1 VHHGRED
8 GRDVHRALL
17 AEWAPIAV
25 GGGWEWTRLG
35 GGRRGRRDAEEGA
48 ASIESSMAT
57 VIAEE
62 TGVPNADEAPRQYVE
77 QEPPEKLVADERH
90 HLHAVVV
97 RIVFPTE
104 AHDPVDDID
113 ETVIRDR
120 DAMRVARQVR
130 QDAHG
135 PAKRR
140 LGVHDPRLLVERVEE
155 AAPGR
160 GIRQGRGAAGKRETV
175 AIMGASEAVEELRAT
190 HDREGPH
197 GEEKRRPARD
207 PSCAVGAE
215 GAARHDTVEVDVLG
229 ERLAPGVEDG
239 RDADG
244 PTEVAGVAPEGQKG
258 VGHGAKQEVVDDA
271 RIPLGERI
279 ERMRE
284 REDDVKV
291 RDREQLGPARREPA
305 VAGNRLTRRAVAIAT
320 RVVRGPRRAA
330 AITRVAVAAQHG
342 RAARGDRP

>member
-1 VHHGRED
+1 
-8 GRDVHRALL
+8 
-17 AEWAPIAV
+17 
-25 GGGWEWTRLG
+25 
-35 GGRRGRRDAEEGA
+35 
-48 ASIESSMAT
+48 
-57 VIAEE
+57 
-62 TGVPNADEAPRQYVE
+62 
-77 QEPPEKLVADERH
+77 
-90 HLHAVVV
+90 
-97 RIVFPTE
+97 
-104 AHDPVDDID
+104 
-113 ETVIRDR
+113 
-120 DAMRVARQVR
+120 
-130 QDAHG
+130 
-135 PAKRR
+135 
-140 LGVHDPRLLVERVEE
+140 
-155 AAPGR
+155 
-160 GIRQGRGAAGKRETV
+160 V

-215 GAARHDTVEVDVLG
+215 GTARHDTVEVDVLG

-279 ERMRE
+279 ERVRE

-320 RVVRGPRRAA
+320 RVVRDPRRAA

-342 RAARGDRP
+342 RAARGDRPEGHLLDLGQAMGPRERLSTHAHDLCQRHPWAGVRRCDAHGSRLDRRLPGRRGGNVQEIQW

>member
-17 AEWAPIAV
+17 ADWAPIAV
-25 GGGWEWTRLG
+25 GGGREWTRLG
-35 GGRRGRRDAEEGA
+35 GGSHGRRDAKEGA
-48 ASIESSMAT
+48 ASIESSVAT
-57 VIAEE
+57 VIVEE
-62 TGVPNADEAPRQYVE
+62 TGVSNADEAPRQDVE
-77 QEPPEKLVADERH
+77 QEPPERLVADERH

-97 RIVFPTE
+97 RIVLPPE

-130 QDAHG
+130 QDARG

-140 LGVHDPRLLVERVEE
+140 LGVHDPRLRMERVEE

-160 GIRQGRGAAGKRETV
+160 GICQGRGAAGKRETV

-215 GAARHDTVEVDVLG
+215 GAARHDTVEVDVPG
-229 ERLAPGVEDG
+229 GRLAPGVEDG

-258 VGHGAKQEVVDDA
+258 VGHGAKQEVVDEA

-279 ERMRE
+279 EGMRK
-284 REDDVKV
+284 REDDVEV
-291 RDREQLGPARREPA
+291 RDGKLLGSPSLEPPITR
-305 VAGNRLTRRAVAIAT
+305 GRLTGLAVAIAT
-320 RVVRGPRRAA
+320 RVVRDPRRAA
-330 AITRVAVAAQHG
+330 
-342 RAARGDRP
+342 